1 MDERSQR
8 IADRFQRPLLIAA
21 GLTVPVI
28 VLQLLA
34 PPQPWR
40 AITEV
45 LNWAIWL
52 TFLAWLVLM
61 LAVVPAKLRW
71 LRDHPLDVAIVVLTP
86 PLITNVIS
94 SLDLLRLLRLV
105 PLLRLGPLVRA
116 LISAA
121 GLRYAALLTLLTA
134 VAGGI
139 AFASAENM
147 SIGNGFYWAIT
158 TMTTVGYG
166 DIAPTNL
173 AGKVIAV
180 IVMLVG
186 IGFTALIIG
195 ALAERFTTTNRLEQ
209 DQDLELTDDDI
220 LNEVKEI
227 SARLQRLERALLQQ
241 RSVR

>member
-28 VLQLLA
+28 ILQLLS

-40 AITEV
+40 TLIEV

-52 TFLAWLVLM
+52 TFLASVVVM

-134 VAGGI
+134 VVGGI
-139 AFASAENM
+139 AFASVENL

-195 ALAERFTTTNRLEQ
+195 ALAERFTTTSRLEQ
-209 DQDLELTDDDI
+209 DQDLELTEDDI

-241 RSVR
+241 RSGR